1 LVEDSEIGIETITE
15 IINETYR
22 ESFSDRSEIV
32 PTDME
37 EEMAEEAL
45 RFTHPE
51 SEHGEL
57 KHPPKRLRPAMFRW
71 VGKEILDEDP
81 EWDRIVD
88 VPEEWNGEDLS
99 GVSSWEQVHDSEA
112 DVDPL
117 EVYEQ
122 EIDEV
127 SIAVEILHNYTLAHD
142 DPIDGD
148 ETRRGVPVSWVEIKD
163 KAVEEYDMDE
173 ADAAQLGKDLSV
185 NLGDLMHDLPYSII
199 SSSNLTDEKI
209 TEMVST
215 FADGSMRIAMG
226 QQRDILME
234 YLNQKDV
241 LNEESRSALAEDLF
255 GSGPARNGYIDMSD
269 KKTGDLYATSAAL
282 GAIAADANE
291 NVLRLESGEEV
302 VHSNVESSQDIV
314 EQLEDLETD
323 TSRLEADVYMA
334 SDLEEA
340 YQVLQ
345 EADEEYDVQA
355 DIIDEKDEI
364 ASYARAA
371 ALSFQITDDVN
382 ELVNGAEHGTDS
394 DKPEKQ
400 PTDVLNGKTTLTY
413 MTALKSIENQMEQLE
428 EEIEERVEEEDYGT
442 LGPLKDRKRQL
453 EHDRIM
459 IDRLYG
465 NQDASSD
472 EVMDV
477 SERVLDNSSAQEVY
491 ETCSRF
497 VNQALERAGVDDGEL
512 RGLAEYM
519 HERDF

>member
-1 LVEDSEIGIETITE
+1 METITE

-37 EEMAEEAL
+37 GEMAEEAL

-81 EWDRIVD
+81 EWDRIIE
-88 VPEEWNGEDLS
+88 VPDEWNGEDLS
-99 GVSSWEQVHDSEA
+99 GVSSWEQVQNSDA

-122 EIDEV
+122 ELDDV

-163 KAVEEYDMDE
+163 KAVEEYGIDE
-173 ADAAQLGKDLSV
+173 DEAAQLGKDLSV

-199 SSSNLTDEKI
+199 SGSNFTDEKI

-234 YLNQKDV
+234 YLDQEDV
-241 LNEESRSALAEDLF
+241 LDEESRSALAEDLF

-282 GAIAADANE
+282 GAIAADASE

-302 VHSNVESSQDIV
+302 AHGQVESSEDV
-314 EQLEDLETD
+314 LEHLEDLEAD
-323 TSRLEADVYMA
+323 TSEIEADVYMA

-345 EADEEYDVQA
+345 EAGEEYGVQA
-355 DIIDEKDEI
+355 DIIDEKEEA

-382 ELVNGAEHGTDS
+382 ELVNGAEYGTDS

-413 MTALKSIENQMEQLE
+413 MTAVKSIENQMEQLE

-512 RGLAEYM
+512 KGLAEYM